1 MTVSINHNQKSFL
14 TVKQWLNK
22 YPAIPEGGIRHLI
35 FTNKDNFNS
44 RVVKKLGRKILLDE
58 QAFLSYI
65 DEHSKS

>member
-1 MTVSINHNQKSFL
+1 MSTTFNHPKSFL
-14 TVKQWLNK
+14 TLKQWLEK
-22 YPAIPEGGIRHLI
+22 YKAIPEGGIRHLI

-65 DEHSKS
+65 DEHSKA

>member
-1 MTVSINHNQKSFL
+1 MLTTLNHTKNFL
-14 TVKQWLNK
+14 TLRQWLEK
-22 YPAIPEGGIRHLI
+22 YKAIPEGGVRHLI

-65 DEHSKS
+65 DEHSKA